1 MAMYEH
7 SKSVWLIMQ
16 ACKGCTGEQEDELH
30 NVFHYR

>member
-1 MAMYEH
+1 
-7 SKSVWLIMQ
+7 MQ